1 MVGVLVS
8 LAASKCHDLSRDVS
22 AELLLAGAALND
34 NIHADLAVVKSY
46 ELHGNDVGSLME
58 QLIEGVLAVGSGL
71 TEDDRSCYIIYGLA
85 EAVDGLAVGFHIQL
99 LQVCREA
106 GQSLGIRKYC
116 RAEIAACISL
126 IDADQGIQKGC
137 VLPDIGILSQSV
149 GLCCAVH
156 DRREYFRSECQG
168 QNNCAYAGRGRITAA
183 DIVIHEECFQIISA
197 LRQRRSLTGNSKH
210 VLGRIYACI
219 LEGIPYE
226 GLVGQSLKGCAGLGN
241 NDEEGMCDID
251 RLQDCCCVVGVNVGD
266 ESCFHLLFAVSL
278 CPVLKSDIESA
289 GAEVRAADTDL
300 YYSGELL
307 AGCVCDLA
315 CVNLVREISRLL
327 LLACIEVSLV
337 DAVSDYIAALLS
349 AAELMQNEAL
359 LTCVDHSAVVKL
371 CVFLC
376 KLSLVSQFLKDCKNI
391 VINCL
396 SGEIVLHIASHGN
409 AVLSNALRTVLTGHY
424 FHQIDMALECHPWVY
439 VSTQKFHIHGYLQP
453 IAGHKITGRTFSAA
467 RPYYHSML

>member
-1 MVGVLVS
+1 
-8 LAASKCHDLSRDVS
+8 
-22 AELLLAGAALND
+22 
-34 NIHADLAVVKSY
+34 
-46 ELHGNDVGSLME
+46 ME

-71 TEDDRSCYIIYGLA
+71 TEDNGAGHIVNGLA

-106 GQSLGIRKYC
+106 GQSLGIRKHC
-116 RAEIAACISL
+116 CAEIAASISL

-137 VLPDIGILSQSV
+137 VLPDIGILGQSV
-149 GLCCAVH
+149 RLCCAVH
-156 DRREYFRSECQG
+156 DLREYFRSECQG
-168 QNNCAYAGRGRITAA
+168 QNNCAYAGGRRITAA
-183 DIVIHEECFQIISA
+183 DVVIHEECFQIISA

-219 LEGIPYE
+219 LKGIPYE
-226 GLVGQSLKGCAGLGN
+226 GLVGQSLKGGAGLGD

-251 RLQDCCCVVGVNVGD
+251 GLQDCCCVIGV
-266 ESCFHLLFAVSL
+266 
-278 CPVLKSDIESA
+278 CPVLKSDIEST

-315 CVNLVREISRLL
+315 CVNLVREISRFL
-327 LLACIEVSLV
+327 LLACIELSLV
-337 DAVSDYIAALLS
+337 DAVSDDIAALLS
-349 AAELMQNEAL
+349 AAELMQNETL

-376 KLSLVSQFLKDCKNI
+376 QLSLVSQFLKNCENI

-396 SGEIVLHIASHGN
+396 SGEIVFHIASHGN

-424 FHQIDMALECHPWVY
+424 FHQIDMALERHQFLIGCQCV
-439 VSTQKFHIHGYLQP
+439 
-453 IAGHKITGRTFSAA
+453 KILPRNHNFY
-467 RPYYHSML
+467 PP